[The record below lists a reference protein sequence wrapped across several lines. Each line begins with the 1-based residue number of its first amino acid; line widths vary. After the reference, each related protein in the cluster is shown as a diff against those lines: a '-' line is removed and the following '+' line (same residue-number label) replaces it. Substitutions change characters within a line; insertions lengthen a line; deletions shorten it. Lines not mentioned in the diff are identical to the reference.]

1 MLENIRKGKTKQPP
15 RLLIYGSEG
24 VGKSSIA
31 ANSQSPIFIP
41 TEDGLDQIDC
51 ESFPL
56 SRNFEEFISYVTAL
70 ANEEHKYRTVVVDTI
85 DWLERLIW
93 DHCCQAYGVKSIE
106 KVDGGFGKGYVIA
119 LTYWRQVIDLLRK
132 LRDEKGMII
141 VLLAHAKVENF
152 ADPESSPVSRFSPR
166 IHKAAASLVSEW
178 VDAVLLATR
187 ELGASRG
194 VKGGDRIFRTVGSP
208 SCVAKNRYSLPE
220 ILPFDWNALIQAMSA
235 SLKKEK

>member
-1 MLENIRKGKTKQPP
+1 MLQNIRKGKTKNPP
-15 RLLIYGSEG
+15 RLLIYGCEG
-24 VGKSSIA
+24 IGKSTFG
-31 ANSQSPIFIP
+31 ANCPAPIFIP

-56 SRNFEEFISYVTAL
+56 AKNFDEVIADLTAL
-70 ANEEHKYRTVVVDTI
+70 LDESHEYRSVVLDSV
-85 DWLERLIW
+85 DWLERLVW
-93 DHCCQAYGVKSIE
+93 DHTSKAYGVKSIE

-132 LRDEKGMII
+132 LRDQKGMIVI
-141 VLLAHAKVENF
+141 LLAHAKVENF
-152 ADPESSPVSRFSPR
+152 SDPESTPVSRFSPR
-166 IHKAAASLVSEW
+166 IHKAAASLLNEW

-194 VKGGDRIFRTVGSP
+194 EKGGDRILRTIGSA

-220 ILPFDWNALIQAMSA
+220 VLAFDWNSLKQAMSA

>member
-1 MLENIRKGKTKQPP
+1 MALEKIRKGKTKQSP
-15 RLLIYGSEG
+15 RLLIYGCEG
-24 VGKSSIA
+24 IGKSSFGA
-31 ANSQSPIFIP
+31 HTPTPIFIP

-56 SRNFEEFISYVTAL
+56 SQTFEEFISYLSAL
-70 ANEEHKYRTVVVDTI
+70 VENEHSYRTVVIDSV

-93 DHCCQAYGVKSIE
+93 DHCCKNYGVKSIE

-119 LTYWRQVIDLLRK
+119 LTYWRQVIDLLRT
-132 LRDEKGMII
+132 LRDQKGMII
-141 VLLAHAKVENF
+141 ILLAHAKVENF
-152 ADPESSPVSRFSPR
+152 SDPESTPVSRFSPR
-166 IHKAAASLVSEW
+166 IHKAAASLLNEW

-194 VKGGDRIFRTVGSP
+194 EKGGDRILRTIGSS

-220 ILPFDWNALIQAMSA
+220 ILPFDWDTLKSAMSA
-235 SLKKEK
+235 SIKK

>member
-31 ANSQSPIFIP
+31 ANAQSPIFVP

-56 SRNFEEFISYVTAL
+56 SKSFDEFISYLKAL

-93 DHCCQAYGVKSIE
+93 DLCCQAYGVKSIE

-119 LTYWRQVIDLLRK
+119 LTYWRQVIDLLRV
-132 LRDEKGMII
+132 LRDQKGMII

-220 ILPFDWNALIQAMSA
+220 ILPFDWNTLIQAMSA
-235 SLKKEK
+235 SVKKEK

>member
-1 MLENIRKGKTKQPP
+1 MALEKIRKGKTKQPP
-15 RLLIYGSEG
+15 RLLIYGCEG
-24 VGKSSIA
+24 IGKSSFGA
-31 ANSQSPIFIP
+31 HTPTPIFIP

-56 SRNFEEFISYVTAL
+56 SQTFEEFISYLSAL
-70 ANEEHKYRTVVVDTI
+70 VENEHSYRTVVIDSV

-93 DHCCQAYGVKSIE
+93 DHCCKNYGVKSIE

-119 LTYWRQVIDLLRK
+119 LTYWRQVIDLLRT
-132 LRDEKGMII
+132 LRDQKGMIV

-152 ADPESSPVSRFSPR
+152 SDPESTPVSRFSPR
-166 IHKAAASLVSEW
+166 IHKAAASLLNEW

-194 VKGGDRIFRTVGSP
+194 EKGGDRILRTIGSS

-220 ILPFDWNALIQAMSA
+220 ILPFDWDTLKSAMSA
-235 SLKKEK
+235 SIKK

>member
-24 VGKSSIA
+24 VGKSSVA
-31 ANSQSPIFIP
+31 ANAQSPIFVP

-56 SRNFEEFISYVTAL
+56 SKSFEEFISYLTAL

-93 DHCCQAYGVKSIE
+93 DHCCLAYGVRSIE
-106 KVDGGFGKGYVIA
+106 KVDGGFGKGYIIA
-119 LTYWRQVIDLLRK
+119 LTYWRQVIDLLRI
-132 LRDEKGMII
+132 LRDQKGMIV

-220 ILPFDWNALIQAMSA
+220 ILPLDWNSLIQAMSA

>member
-1 MLENIRKGKTKQPP
+1 MDSHSRK
-15 RLLIYGSEG
+15 
-24 VGKSSIA
+24 
-31 ANSQSPIFIP
+31 
-41 TEDGLDQIDC
+41 C

-56 SRNFEEFISYVTAL
+56 SKSFEEFISYLTVL

-93 DHCCQAYGVKSIE
+93 DHCCKNYGVKSIE
-106 KVDGGFGKGYVIA
+106 KVENGFGKGYIIA
-119 LTYWRQVIDLLRK
+119 LTYWRQVIDLLRV
-132 LRDEKGMII
+132 LRDQKGMIV

-152 ADPESSPVSRFSPR
+152 ADPESSPLSRFSPR
-166 IHKAAASLVSEW
+166 IHKAATSLVCER

-194 VKGGDRIFRTVGSP
+194 VKGGDRIFRT
-208 SCVAKNRYSLPE
+208 
-220 ILPFDWNALIQAMSA
+220 FDWKALIQAMST